1 MNIDRTLHSRVDDP
15 LDRRGSAVGLAGLLL
30 VATLALGACASPPP
44 TDVPMAVADAAVRRA
59 SSTATGE
66 MAPDQLRVATT
77 KLADARAAIARGDI
91 ERGLRLAEQATV
103 DAQVAELH
111 AQAQRSRQAAT
122 ESEAAARALR
132 EELNRKAVR

>member
-1 MNIDRTLHSRVDDP
+1 MTLSHPFAPPSRQARSE
-15 LDRRGSAVGLAGLLL
+15 RRAAGGLGSLLL
-30 VATLALGACASPPP
+30 LLTLGLGACASPPP

-66 MAPDQLRVATT
+66 AAPDELRVATG
-77 KLADARAAIARGDI
+77 KLADARAAIAKGEFARA
-91 ERGLRLAEQATV
+91 LRLAEQATV

-111 AQAQRSRQAAT
+111 AQAYRARQAAV